1 VGEPF
6 SDSDSVD
13 PHITGQSGSFPSTPQ
28 CRKGG
33 IQQRQD
39 KTDVREGSAA
49 CGQDIRDDT
58 GKIYYVNGSTG
69 TTDGFA
75 GSGGKTDALVAG
87 MSDPAGTAFQYA
99 PTAMLVA
106 DPAGAVLAVND
117 AFTALLGRPSTEIA
131 GRPWPELFTPDDHGR
146 AWEQHNKALR
156 GAAPRQWP
164 DLTIRTADG
173 LSRRTIVQARSFP
186 AAPGGETAGVVI
198 QLSLLSHDEET
209 LRIVTELRLREANTA
224 LWSLDLTSGTLSELF
239 GPSPLARML
248 AGDACTLEECLA
260 RVHRDDVSRLRAAL
274 ETAYQG
280 GNYEQRFRMFDQ
292 VGDERWLYARAT
304 YLGGDRPRLVGIV
317 DDMTE
322 HVQLVRRLADRRRIE
337 AAQGRQVNE
346 LAAKLVSA
354 TTVQEVTNL
363 LSREFT
369 PIFGGDGAHV
379 VLLDDTEL
387 RLYPE
392 STASTGQWLYPD
404 NHRDSAHPVGAVLHD
419 SQPRFFESRSELL
432 ERFPALGEA
441 LCQTDD
447 HSWAFVPMF
456 GDGKTAIGVWVVAWT
471 QPHHATPDERAL
483 LLTLA
488 GLAGQALQR
497 VNRQSAELE
506 LADAVQRRMLP
517 PQPPAFSELDVAVR
531 YLPAR
536 AGWRVCGDF
545 YDAIRLPGRRIG
557 LVVGDVQG
565 HGVEAAAAM
574 GQIRMAFR
582 AYATNQSDPGTVLTE
597 TNRLLTETGEIVFA
611 TCGYL
616 VIDIDLGQ
624 LQAAWAGQP
633 PVVLAT
639 ESGFEVWEPETGPPV
654 GVDAEAKYPVSSRPL
669 PPGSTLLMCSDGLVE
684 SAEVNMDD
692 GLAAVGSELSAK
704 VTDVHGAATALAEL
718 APAGRGD
725 DIAILVARV
734 R

>member
-1 VGEPF
+1 
-6 SDSDSVD
+6 
-13 PHITGQSGSFPSTPQ
+13 
-28 CRKGG
+28 
-33 IQQRQD
+33 
-39 KTDVREGSAA
+39 
-49 CGQDIRDDT
+49 
-58 GKIYYVNGSTG
+58 
-69 TTDGFA
+69 
-75 GSGGKTDALVAG
+75 
-87 MSDPAGTAFQYA
+87 
-99 PTAMLVA
+99 
-106 DPAGAVLAVND
+106 
-117 AFTALLGRPSTEIA
+117 
-131 GRPWPELFTPDDHGR
+131 
-146 AWEQHNKALR
+146 
-156 GAAPRQWP
+156 
-164 DLTIRTADG
+164 
-173 LSRRTIVQARSFP
+173 
-186 AAPGGETAGVVI
+186 
-198 QLSLLSHDEET
+198 
-209 LRIVTELRLREANTA
+209 
-224 LWSLDLTSGTLSELF
+224 
-239 GPSPLARML
+239 
-248 AGDACTLEECLA
+248 
-260 RVHRDDVSRLRAAL
+260 
-274 ETAYQG
+274 
-280 GNYEQRFRMFDQ
+280 
-292 VGDERWLYARAT
+292 
-304 YLGGDRPRLVGIV
+304 
-317 DDMTE
+317 
-322 HVQLVRRLADRRRIE
+322 
-337 AAQGRQVNE
+337 
-346 LAAKLVSA
+346 
-354 TTVQEVTNL
+354 
-363 LSREFT
+363 
-369 PIFGGDGAHV
+369 
-379 VLLDDTEL
+379 
-387 RLYPE
+387 
-392 STASTGQWLYPD
+392 
-404 NHRDSAHPVGAVLHD
+404 
-419 SQPRFFESRSELL
+419 
-432 ERFPALGEA
+432 
-441 LCQTDD
+441 
-447 HSWAFVPMF
+447 
-456 GDGKTAIGVWVVAWT
+456 
-471 QPHHATPDERAL
+471 
-483 LLTLA
+483 LA